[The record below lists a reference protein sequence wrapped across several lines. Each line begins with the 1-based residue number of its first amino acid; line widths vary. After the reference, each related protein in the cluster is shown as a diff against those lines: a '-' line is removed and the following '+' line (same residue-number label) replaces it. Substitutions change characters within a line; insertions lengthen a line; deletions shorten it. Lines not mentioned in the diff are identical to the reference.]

1 MKKTIFY
8 KFLLVLT
15 GAFSLTACLKDEGFE
30 EGKYG
35 AVRNTAGKEYVTIPM
50 AAKKAHILT
59 LESKAGPQTL
69 ELFPLSYDYVD
80 PAASEFTAK
89 VRLNNTLVTAYDP
102 NVVILPTAAFT
113 VPSPDVKFQAGQ
125 RISQKFAIS
134 INTSLL
140 DPSKVY
146 GLGLSLESVSKP
158 GVQLSSN
165 LNDVLFIFTVKNR
178 FDGEYTMT
186 GTLVDNANSALTAK
200 SPTTV
205 YLITE
210 GANTARVFNAGTAT
224 SSFKELFPIM
234 NGAAESAYG
243 AFMPVFTIDA
253 NNNVTSVVNAHG
265 QPASNTRSAEIDPS
279 GINKYDPGTKT
290 LKVKWF
296 MYQPSA
302 IAGIRTSFDFTFTYV
317 KPRP

>member
-1 MKKTIFY
+1 MKKAIFCN
-8 KFLLVLT
+8 FLMVLV
-15 GAFSLTACLKDEGFE
+15 GAFSLTACLKDEGYE

-35 AVRNTAGKEYVTIPM
+35 AVRNTAGQEYVTIPM

-59 LESKAGPQTL
+59 LESKAGPQTI

-89 VRLNNTLVTAYDP
+89 VRLNNALVTAYDP
-102 NVVILPTAAFT
+102 NVVILPTTSYT
-113 VPSPDVKFQAGQ
+113 VPSYDVKFQAGQ
-125 RISQKFAIS
+125 RISPKFAIS

-186 GTLVDNANSALTAK
+186 GTLVDNANSALIAK

-210 GANTARVFNAGTAT
+210 GANTVRVFNAGTAQA
-224 SSFKELFPIM
+224 SFKELFPIM

-253 NNNVTSVVNAHG
+253 NDNVTSVVNQYG
-265 QPASNTRSAEIDPS
+265 QPASNTRSAEIDPT
-279 GINKYDPGTKT
+279 GVNKYDPATKT
-290 LKVKWF
+290 LRVKWL

-302 IAGIRTSFDFTFTYV
+302 ISGIRTRFDFTFTYV

>member
-1 MKKTIFY
+1 MKKTIFNNL
-8 KFLLVLT
+8 LLVVAA
-15 GAFSLTACLKDEGFE
+15 AFSFTACLKDKGYED
-30 EGKYG
+30 GKYG

-59 LESKAGPQTL
+59 LESKAGAQTI

-80 PAASEFTAK
+80 PAASEITAK
-89 VRLNNTLVTAYDP
+89 VRLNNTLVRAYDTT
-102 NVVILPTAAFT
+102 VVVLPTNSYT
-113 VPSPDVKFQAGQ
+113 VPSFDVKIPAGQ

-186 GTLVDNANSALTAK
+186 GTLVDNAVPALTAK

-210 GANTARVFNAGTAT
+210 GANTVRLFNAGTAQA
-224 SSFKELFPIM
+224 SFKELFPIM

-253 NNNVTSVVNAHG
+253 NNNVTTVVNQHG
-265 QPASNTRSAEIDPS
+265 QPAGNTRSAAIDPT
-279 GINKYDPGTKT
+279 GINKYDPATKT
-290 LKVKWF
+290 LRVKWF

-302 IAGIRTSFDFTFTYV
+302 IAGIRATFDFTFTYV